1 MMTMLQSKC
10 PLCEAGT
17 LRGYWIPHNCLE
29 EFKLSQPTTV
39 TLQLEADPNGVAQHE
54 PGAKLDAGKCDVGL
68 LFESF
73 PNALQA
79 VAEVATFGAAKYTR
93 NGWKSVPDGIRRY
106 AAAAGRHLLKR
117 YMGETVDKDSK
128 LPHRYHEAW
137 NALAQL
143 ELSIT
148 EGK

>member
-1 MMTMLQSKC
+1 MSQEYY
-10 PLCEAGT
+10 EAVYPST
-17 LRGYWIPHNCLE
+17 KETPSE
-29 EFKLSQPTTV
+29 S
-39 TLQLEADPNGVAQHE
+39 DPNGVAQHE

-117 YMGETVDKDSK
+117 YMGESVDKDSK